1 MSNTTITDISAEEIL
16 DSRGNPTLEVTVRA
30 GSGMSTAT
38 SSVVGVFGVPSGA
51 STGAHEAHE
60 LRDGDMTRYGGMGV
74 LKAIENIKNK
84 IAPALHG
91 VAVNDQKKIDTIMLE
106 LDGTADKSSL
116 GGNAMI
122 GVSIACVKAAGNA
135 SGGENGDANAS
146 VNDDRLSLVAHLRTL
161 ANIKPSRHEP
171 LLFMNLI
178 NGGKHARTR
187 LTFQE
192 YLIVPQVDS
201 ARQALEIGVTVQK
214 ALRDILVRELGP
226 SAAGFGDEG
235 GFVPDLDSTVR
246 PLELLTEAIKATG
259 NEKNVKL
266 AIDAAS
272 SSFYSDGAYTVENN
286 KLSALQLMDM
296 YKKMAGDFNMCSFED
311 PFDEEDFDS
320 FAALKAAFAAGN
332 SGEKTNSENFS
343 RSASLIV
350 GDDLTVT
357 NVERLTT
364 AIEKKSVSAIIIKP
378 NQIGTLTETLAAMK
392 LARDNDIHCIVSH
405 RSGETNDGFI
415 ADLALAFGAYGL
427 KAGAPERG
435 ERVAK
440 YDRLMH
446 IIGIVE

>member
-30 GSGMSTAT
+30 SSGMSTAT

-106 LDGTADKSSL
+106 LDGTTDKSSL

-122 GVSIACVKAAGNA
+122 GVSIACAKAAGNA
-135 SGGENGDANAS
+135 RGSLENSTAGDE
-146 VNDDRLSLVAHLRTL
+146 RTSLVTHLRTL
-161 ANIKPSRHEP
+161 ADIKPSRPEP

-214 ALRDILVRELGP
+214 ALRDILVRELGT

-235 GFVPDLDSTVR
+235 GFVPDLDSTLR
-246 PLELLTEAIKATG
+246 PLELLTEALKATG

-272 SSFYSDGAYTVENN
+272 SSFYSDGAYMVEND
-286 KLSALQLMDM
+286 KLSAMQLMDM
-296 YKKMAGDFNMCSFED
+296 YKKMAADFNMCSFED

-320 FAALKAAFAAGN
+320 FAALKAAFATNNPEKN
-332 SGEKTNSENFS
+332 S
-343 RSASLIV
+343 LVV

-357 NVERLTT
+357 NVTRLTK
-364 AIEKKSVSAIIIKP
+364 AIEKKSVSAIIVKP
-378 NQIGTLTETLAAMK
+378 NQIGTLTETLATMK